1 MGRAS
6 YAEEMGVLNV
16 FCDWEGLRVPHWIH
30 IEEISAH
37 PSFPLPFVIPSGSGC
52 LTQPLKDAVTA
63 AKSVFNACKA
73 FSKEV
78 T

>member
-1 MGRAS
+1 MGRRS
-6 YAEEMGVLNV
+6 DAEEMVVLNV
-16 FCDWEGLRVPHWIH
+16 FCDWEGFHDPLWIH
-30 IEEISAH
+30 TEEISAH

-52 LTQPLKDAVTA
+52 LIQPLKEAVAA